1 MGCGLG
7 TNVRVN
13 HCGYLDRAFVSDC
26 RLYKNYEENSDEGC
40 QGPSDD
46 SMIVGVEEIIE
57 TASAPDPIPSP
68 PPEAKAKA
76 TADQGDNAAIKR

>member
-1 MGCGLG
+1 M
-7 TNVRVN
+7 N

-76 TADQGDNAAIKR
+76 TSDQGDNAAIKR